1 MAENATER
9 KEIVMAL
16 TKAQVREILSAAGVT
31 SENMSEAVDKII
43 DGHVTSV
50 NALREDVAKYKADAE
65 KLPTVQKELD
75 DMKANTNDSWK
86 EKYDNLK
93 GEFDQYK
100 NDVQAKETKAA
111 KEAAY
116 RAILKDANLSE
127 KGIEK
132 AIKYA
137 EWDKIELGE
146 DGKLKGANDHIK
158 AVREEWAEY
167 VTTTTTTGAKT
178 STPPTNNGGKTGKT
192 KEEIMAIRDPAVRQ
206 AEIAKNPEAFGL
218 KFD

>member
-1 MAENATER
+1 
-9 KEIVMAL
+9 MAL
-16 TKAQVREILSAAGVT
+16 SRKLLKGMGLTDEQVDTIIEAHTDTVDGLKADLS
-31 SENMSEAVDKII
+31 
-43 DGHVTSV
+43 
-50 NALREDVAKYKADAE
+50 KYKTDAE
-65 KLPTVQKELD
+65 KLSDVQKELD
-75 DMKANTNDSWK
+75 ELKAKGDDGWK
-86 EKYDNLK
+86 EKYEKLK
-93 GEFDQYK
+93 GEHEQYK
-100 NDVQAKETKAA
+100 SDVLAKETHAA

-132 AIKYA
+132 AVKYA
-137 EWDKIELGE
+137 DWGKIELDA
-146 DGKLKGANDHIK
+146 DGNLKGANDHIK
-158 AVREEWAEY
+158 AAREEWAEY

-178 STPPTNNGGKTGKT
+178 STPPANNGGKTGKT

>member
-1 MAENATER
+1 M
-9 KEIVMAL
+9 L
-16 TKAQVREILSAAGVT
+16 KAMGIEEEKIDQII
-31 SENMSEAVDKII
+31 EAHTDTVDGLK
-43 DGHVTSV
+43 
-50 NALREDVAKYKADAE
+50 ADVSKYKTDAE
-65 KLPTVQKELD
+65 KLSDVQKELD
-75 DMKANTNDSWK
+75 ELKAKGDDGWK

-93 GEFDQYK
+93 GEFDKYK
-100 NDVQAKETKAA
+100 TDVQEKETHNK
-111 KEAAY
+111 KVEAY
-116 RAILKDANLSE
+116 KAILKDANLSE

-146 DGKLKGANDHIK
+146 DGKLKGANDHTK

-178 STPPTNNGGKTGKT
+178 SNPPANNGGKTGKT

>member
-1 MAENATER
+1 MSLTR
-9 KEIVMAL
+9 KML
-16 TKAQVREILSAAGVT
+16 KAMGIEEEKIDQIIEAH
-31 SENMSEAVDKII
+31 SETVDSLKA
-43 DGHVTSV
+43 DRDS
-50 NALREDVAKYKADAE
+50 YKEDAE
-65 KLPTVQKELD
+65 KLKDVQKELD
-75 DMKANTNDSWK
+75 DLKAKGDDGWK
-86 EKYDNLK
+86 EKHDRLK
-93 GEFDQYK
+93 DEFDKYK
-100 NDVQAKETKAA
+100 TDVQAKETKAA

-132 AIKYA
+132 AVKYA
-137 EWDKIELGE
+137 DWDKIELDE
-146 DGKLKGANDHIK
+146 NGKLKGANDHIK

-178 STPPTNNGGKTGKT
+178 STPPANNGGKTGKT

-206 AEIAKNPEAFGL
+206 AEIAQNPEAFGL

>member
-1 MAENATER
+1 MSLTR
-9 KEIVMAL
+9 KML
-16 TKAQVREILSAAGVT
+16 KAMGIEEEKIDQIIEAH
-31 SENMSEAVDKII
+31 SETVDSLKA
-43 DGHVTSV
+43 DRDS
-50 NALREDVAKYKADAE
+50 YKEDAE
-65 KLPTVQKELD
+65 KLKDVQKELD
-75 DMKANTNDSWK
+75 DLKAKGDDGWK
-86 EKYDNLK
+86 EKHDALK
-93 GEFDQYK
+93 VEFDQYK

-116 RAILKDANLSE
+116 RDILKDANLSE

-132 AIKYA
+132 AVKYA

-158 AVREEWAEY
+158 AVREECAEY

-178 STPPTNNGGKTGKT
+178 SNPPANNGGKTGKT

>member
-1 MAENATER
+1 MAFTRSTIRNLAKESGVEIPKELEDALVTEHLNARNAYAEEQVKEELEKQPATKAENV
-9 KEIVMAL
+9 KESEEYKAL
-16 TKAQVREILSAAGVT
+16 KA
-31 SENMSEAVDKII
+31 DF
-43 DGHVTSV
+43 D
-50 NALREDVAKYKADAE
+50 KYKAEVAE
-65 KLPTVQKELD
+65 
-75 DMKANTNDSWK
+75 
-86 EKYDNLK
+86 
-93 GEFDQYK
+93 
-100 NDVQAKETKAA
+100 KETKAA

-132 AIKYA
+132 AVKYA
-137 EWDKIELGE
+137 EWDKIELDA

-178 STPPTNNGGKTGKT
+178 STPPVNNGGKTGKT

>member
-1 MAENATER
+1 MSLTR
-9 KEIVMAL
+9 KML
-16 TKAQVREILSAAGVT
+16 KAMGIEEEKIDQIIEAH
-31 SENMSEAVDKII
+31 SETVDSLKA
-43 DGHVTSV
+43 DRDS
-50 NALREDVAKYKADAE
+50 YKEDAE
-65 KLPTVQKELD
+65 KLKDVQKELD
-75 DMKANTNDSWK
+75 DLKAKGDDGWK
-86 EKYDNLK
+86 ERHDRLK
-93 GEFDQYK
+93 AEFDQYK
-100 NDVQAKETKAA
+100 NNVQEKETKAA

-132 AIKYA
+132 AVKYA

-178 STPPTNNGGKTGKT
+178 STPPANNGGKTGKT

>member
-1 MAENATER
+1 MSLTR
-9 KEIVMAL
+9 KML
-16 TKAQVREILSAAGVT
+16 KAMGIEEEKIDQIIEAH
-31 SENMSEAVDKII
+31 SETVDSLKA
-43 DGHVTSV
+43 DRDS
-50 NALREDVAKYKADAE
+50 YKEDAE
-65 KLPTVQKELD
+65 KLKDVQKELD
-75 DMKANTNDSWK
+75 DLKAKGDDGWK
-86 EKYDNLK
+86 EKHDALK
-93 GEFDQYK
+93 AEFDQYK
-100 NDVQAKETKAA
+100 NDVQEKETKAA

-178 STPPTNNGGKTGKT
+178 STPPANNGGAKLT
-192 KEEIMAIRDPAVRQ
+192 K
-206 AEIAKNPEAFGL
+206 AEIYARDEHGRYKLSTAERQKALAENPEL
-218 KFD
+218 LN

>member
-1 MAENATER
+1 MSLTR
-9 KEIVMAL
+9 KML
-16 TKAQVREILSAAGVT
+16 KAMGIEDEKIDQIIEAH
-31 SENMSEAVDKII
+31 SETVDSLKA
-43 DGHVTSV
+43 DRDS
-50 NALREDVAKYKADAE
+50 YKEDAE
-65 KLPTVQKELD
+65 KLKDVQKELD
-75 DMKANTNDSWK
+75 DLKAKGDDGWK
-86 EKYDNLK
+86 EKHDRLK
-93 GEFDQYK
+93 EEFDQYK
-100 NDVQAKETKAA
+100 NDVQEKETKAA

-132 AIKYA
+132 AVKYA
-137 EWDKIELGE
+137 DWDKIELDT

-158 AVREEWAEY
+158 AVRDEWAEY

-178 STPPTNNGGKTGKT
+178 STPPANNGGKTGKT

>member
-1 MAENATER
+1 MSLTR
-9 KEIVMAL
+9 KML
-16 TKAQVREILSAAGVT
+16 KAMGIEEEKIDQIIEAH
-31 SENMSEAVDKII
+31 SETVDSLKA
-43 DGHVTSV
+43 DRDS
-50 NALREDVAKYKADAE
+50 YKEDAE
-65 KLPTVQKELD
+65 KLKDVQKELD
-75 DMKANTNDSWK
+75 DLKAKGDDGWK
-86 EKYDNLK
+86 EKHDRLK
-93 GEFDQYK
+93 AEFDQYK
-100 NDVQAKETKAA
+100 NDVQEKETKAA

-132 AIKYA
+132 AVKYA
-137 EWDKIELGE
+137 DWDKIELGE

-167 VTTTTTTGAKT
+167 VTTTTTTGART
-178 STPPTNNGGKTGKT
+178 STPPANNGGKTGKT

-206 AEIAKNPEAFGL
+206 AEIAKNPEVFGL

>member
-1 MAENATER
+1 MAFTRATIRNLAKESGVEIPKEFEDALVTEHLNARNAYAEEQVKAELEKQPATKAENVKDSDEYTS
-9 KEIVMAL
+9 L
-16 TKAQVREILSAAGVT
+16 KA
-31 SENMSEAVDKII
+31 DF
-43 DGHVTSV
+43 D
-50 NALREDVAKYKADAE
+50 KYKAE
-65 KLPTVQKELD
+65 VTE
-75 DMKANTNDSWK
+75 
-86 EKYDNLK
+86 
-93 GEFDQYK
+93 
-100 NDVQAKETKAA
+100 KETKAA

-137 EWDKIELGE
+137 EWDKIELDE

-158 AVREEWAEY
+158 AAREEWSEY

-178 STPPTNNGGKTGKT
+178 STPPANNGGKTGKT

>member
-1 MAENATER
+1 MAEFDRA
-9 KEIVMAL
+9 
-16 TKAQVREILSAAGVT
+16 
-31 SENMSEAVDKII
+31 
-43 DGHVTSV
+43 
-50 NALREDVAKYKADAE
+50 ALRKIFEGAEIEVPKDVLGQICDLHTSSMDG
-65 KLPTVQKELD
+65 LPETIKELKGKLKVAEQERD
-75 DMKANTNDSWK
+75 AAKAKVPVDGEETISK
-86 EKYDNLK
+86 AEYDKLK

-137 EWDKIELGE
+137 EWDKIELDA

-178 STPPTNNGGKTGKT
+178 STPPANNGGMTGKT
-192 KEEIMAIRDPAVRQ
+192 KEDIMAIRDPAVRQ

>member
-1 MAENATER
+1 MSLTR
-9 KEIVMAL
+9 KML
-16 TKAQVREILSAAGVT
+16 KAMGIEEEKIDQIIEAH
-31 SENMSEAVDKII
+31 SETVDSLKA
-43 DGHVTSV
+43 DRDS
-50 NALREDVAKYKADAE
+50 YKEDAE
-65 KLPTVQKELD
+65 KLKAVQKELD
-75 DMKANTNDSWK
+75 GLKAKGDDGWK
-86 EKYDNLK
+86 EKHDRLK
-93 GEFDQYK
+93 DEFDKYK
-100 NDVQAKETKAA
+100 TDVHAKETKAA

-158 AVREEWAEY
+158 AAREEWAEY

-178 STPPTNNGGKTGKT
+178 STPPANNGTGTGKT
-192 KEEIMAIRDPAVRQ
+192 KEEIMAIKDGAVRR
-206 AEIAKNPEAFGL
+206 AEMAKNPHLFGL
-218 KFD
+218 DQN

>member
-1 MAENATER
+1 
-9 KEIVMAL
+9 MAL

-50 NALREDVAKYKADAE
+50 NALREDIAKYKADTE

-93 GEFDQYK
+93 GEFDKYK
-100 NDVQAKETKAA
+100 AEVTEKETKAA

-132 AIKYA
+132 AVKYA

-146 DGKLKGANDHIK
+146 DGKLKGANEHIK

-178 STPPTNNGGKTGKT
+178 STPPANTGGAKLT
-192 KEEIMAIRDPAVRQ
+192 K
-206 AEIAKNPEAFGL
+206 AEIYAKDEHGRYKMSTAERQKALAENPEL
-218 KFD
+218 LN

>member
-1 MAENATER
+1 MSLTR
-9 KEIVMAL
+9 KML
-16 TKAQVREILSAAGVT
+16 KAMGIEEEKIDQIIEAH
-31 SENMSEAVDKII
+31 SETVDSLKA
-43 DGHVTSV
+43 DRDS
-50 NALREDVAKYKADAE
+50 YKEDAE
-65 KLPTVQKELD
+65 KLKDVQKELD
-75 DMKANTNDSWK
+75 DLKAKGDDGWK
-86 EKYDNLK
+86 EKHDRLK
-93 GEFDQYK
+93 AEFDQYK
-100 NDVQAKETKAA
+100 NDVQEKETKAA

-116 RAILKDANLSE
+116 RDVLKDANLSE

-137 EWDKIELGE
+137 EWDKIELDE
-146 DGKLKGANDHIK
+146 NGKLKGANDHIK

-178 STPPTNNGGKTGKT
+178 STPPANNGGKTGKT

>member
-1 MAENATER
+1 MSLTR
-9 KEIVMAL
+9 KML
-16 TKAQVREILSAAGVT
+16 KAMGIEEEKIDQIIEAH
-31 SENMSEAVDKII
+31 SETVDSLKA
-43 DGHVTSV
+43 DRDS
-50 NALREDVAKYKADAE
+50 YKEDAE
-65 KLPTVQKELD
+65 KLKAVQKELD
-75 DMKANTNDSWK
+75 DLKAKGDDGWK
-86 EKYDNLK
+86 EKHDKLK
-93 GEFDQYK
+93 DEFDQYK

-116 RAILKDANLSE
+116 RDILKDANLSE

-178 STPPTNNGGKTGKT
+178 STPPANNGGKTGKT

>member
-1 MAENATER
+1 MAFTRATIRDLAKESGIEIPKEFEDALVSEHPNARNAYAEEQVKAELEKQPDAKAENVKDSEEY
-9 KEIVMAL
+9 KAL
-16 TKAQVREILSAAGVT
+16 KA
-31 SENMSEAVDKII
+31 DF
-43 DGHVTSV
+43 D
-50 NALREDVAKYKADAE
+50 KYKAE
-65 KLPTVQKELD
+65 V
-75 DMKANTNDSWK
+75 S
-86 EKYDNLK
+86 
-93 GEFDQYK
+93 
-100 NDVQAKETKAA
+100 AKETKAA
-111 KEAAY
+111 KEVAY

-127 KGIEK
+127 KGVEK

-137 EWDKIELGE
+137 DWDKIELDT

-178 STPPTNNGGKTGKT
+178 STPPVNNGGKTGKT

>member
-1 MAENATER
+1 MSLTR
-9 KEIVMAL
+9 KML
-16 TKAQVREILSAAGVT
+16 KAMGIEEEKIDQIIEAH
-31 SENMSEAVDKII
+31 SETVDSLKA
-43 DGHVTSV
+43 DRDS
-50 NALREDVAKYKADAE
+50 YKEDAE
-65 KLPTVQKELD
+65 KLKDVQKELD
-75 DMKANTNDSWK
+75 DLKAKGDDGWK
-86 EKYDNLK
+86 EKHDRLK
-93 GEFDQYK
+93 AEFDQYK
-100 NDVQAKETKAA
+100 NDVQEKETKAA

-146 DGKLKGANDHIK
+146 DGKLKDANDHIK

-178 STPPTNNGGKTGKT
+178 STPPANNGGKTGKT

>member
-1 MAENATER
+1 MAFTRQTIRSLAKESGVEIPKEFEDALVSEHLNARNAYAEEQVKAELEKQPVAKAENVKDSEEY
-9 KEIVMAL
+9 KSL
-16 TKAQVREILSAAGVT
+16 KA
-31 SENMSEAVDKII
+31 DF
-43 DGHVTSV
+43 D
-50 NALREDVAKYKADAE
+50 KYKSEVAE
-65 KLPTVQKELD
+65 
-75 DMKANTNDSWK
+75 
-86 EKYDNLK
+86 
-93 GEFDQYK
+93 
-100 NDVQAKETKAA
+100 KETKAA

-132 AIKYA
+132 AVKYA
-137 EWDKIELGE
+137 DWDKIELGT
-146 DGKLKGANDHIK
+146 DGKLKDANDHIK

-178 STPPTNNGGKTGKT
+178 STPPANNGGKTGKT

>member
-1 MAENATER
+1 MSLTR
-9 KEIVMAL
+9 KML
-16 TKAQVREILSAAGVT
+16 KAMGIEEEKIDQIIEAH
-31 SENMSEAVDKII
+31 SETVDSLKA
-43 DGHVTSV
+43 DRDS
-50 NALREDVAKYKADAE
+50 YKEDAE
-65 KLPTVQKELD
+65 KLKDVQKELD
-75 DMKANTNDSWK
+75 DLKAKGDDGWK
-86 EKYDNLK
+86 EKHDRLK
-93 GEFDQYK
+93 DEFDKYK
-100 NDVQAKETKAA
+100 TDVQAKETKAA

-137 EWDKIELGE
+137 EWDKIELDA

-178 STPPTNNGGKTGKT
+178 STPPANNGGAKLT
-192 KEEIMAIRDPAVRQ
+192 K
-206 AEIAKNPEAFGL
+206 AEIYAKDEHGRYKLSTAERQKALAENPEL
-218 KFD
+218 LN

>member
-1 MAENATER
+1 MAEFDRA
-9 KEIVMAL
+9 
-16 TKAQVREILSAAGVT
+16 
-31 SENMSEAVDKII
+31 
-43 DGHVTSV
+43 
-50 NALREDVAKYKADAE
+50 ALRKIFEGAEIEVPKDVLGQICDLHTSSMDG
-65 KLPTVQKELD
+65 LPETIKELKGKL
-75 DMKANTNDSWK
+75 KAAEQERDAAKAKVPADGEETISK
-86 EKYDNLK
+86 AEYDKLK
-93 GEFDQYK
+93 GEFDKYK
-100 NDVQAKETKAA
+100 TDVQAKETKAA

-132 AIKYA
+132 AVKYA

-178 STPPTNNGGKTGKT
+178 STPPANNGTGTGKT
-192 KEEIMAIRDPAVRQ
+192 KEEILAIKDGAVRR
-206 AEIAKNPEAFGL
+206 AEMAKNPHLFGL
-218 KFD
+218 DQN

>member
-1 MAENATER
+1 MAFTRATIRNLAKESGVEIPKELEDALVSEHLTARDAYAEEQVKAELAKQPTAKAENVKDSEEY
-9 KEIVMAL
+9 KAL
-16 TKAQVREILSAAGVT
+16 KA
-31 SENMSEAVDKII
+31 DF
-43 DGHVTSV
+43 D
-50 NALREDVAKYKADAE
+50 KYKAEVAE
-65 KLPTVQKELD
+65 
-75 DMKANTNDSWK
+75 
-86 EKYDNLK
+86 
-93 GEFDQYK
+93 
-100 NDVQAKETKAA
+100 KETKAA

-146 DGKLKGANDHIK
+146 DGKLKGASDHIK
-158 AVREEWAEY
+158 AVRDEWAEY

-178 STPPTNNGGKTGKT
+178 SNPPANNGGKTGKT
-192 KEEIMAIRDPAVRQ
+192 KEEIMAIRDPAARQ

>member
-1 MAENATER
+1 MSLTR
-9 KEIVMAL
+9 KML
-16 TKAQVREILSAAGVT
+16 KAMGIEEEKIDQIIEAH
-31 SENMSEAVDKII
+31 SETVDSLKA
-43 DGHVTSV
+43 DRDS
-50 NALREDVAKYKADAE
+50 YKEDAE
-65 KLPTVQKELD
+65 KLKDVQKELD
-75 DMKANTNDSWK
+75 DLKAKGDDGWK
-86 EKYDNLK
+86 EKHDRLK
-93 GEFDQYK
+93 EEFYQYK

-137 EWDKIELGE
+137 EWDKIELDE

-158 AVREEWAEY
+158 AVRDEWAEY

-178 STPPTNNGGKTGKT
+178 STPPANNGGKTGKT

-206 AEIAKNPEAFGL
+206 AEIAKNPEVFGL

>member
-1 MAENATER
+1 MSLTR
-9 KEIVMAL
+9 KML
-16 TKAQVREILSAAGVT
+16 KAMGIEEEKIDQIIEAH
-31 SENMSEAVDKII
+31 SETVDSLKA
-43 DGHVTSV
+43 DRDS
-50 NALREDVAKYKADAE
+50 YKEDAE
-65 KLPTVQKELD
+65 KLKDVQKELD
-75 DMKANTNDSWK
+75 DLKAKGDDGWK
-86 EKYDNLK
+86 DKYEKLK
-93 GEFDQYK
+93 GEHEQYK
-100 NDVQAKETKAA
+100 SDVLEKETHAA

-137 EWDKIELGE
+137 DWDKIELDT
-146 DGKLKGANDHIK
+146 DGKLKNANDHIK
-158 AVREEWAEY
+158 SVREEWAEY

-178 STPPTNNGGKTGKT
+178 STPPANNGGKTGKT

>member
-1 MAENATER
+1 
-9 KEIVMAL
+9 MAL
-16 TKAQVREILSAAGVT
+16 SRKLLKGMGLTDEQVDTIIEAHTDTVDGLKA
-31 SENMSEAVDKII
+31 
-43 DGHVTSV
+43 
-50 NALREDVAKYKADAE
+50 DVSKYKTDAE
-65 KLPTVQKELD
+65 KLSEVQKELD
-75 DMKANTNDSWK
+75 ELKAKGDDGWK

-93 GEFDQYK
+93 GEFDKYK
-100 NDVQAKETKAA
+100 TDVQAKETKAA

-132 AIKYA
+132 AVKYA
-137 EWDKIELGE
+137 DWDKIELGE

-178 STPPTNNGGKTGKT
+178 STPPVNNGGKTVKT

>member
-1 MAENATER
+1 MSLTR
-9 KEIVMAL
+9 KML
-16 TKAQVREILSAAGVT
+16 KAMGIEDEKIDQIIEAH
-31 SENMSEAVDKII
+31 SETVDSLKA
-43 DGHVTSV
+43 DRDS
-50 NALREDVAKYKADAE
+50 YKEDAE
-65 KLPTVQKELD
+65 KLKYVQKELD
-75 DMKANTNDSWK
+75 DLKAKGDDGWK
-86 EKYDNLK
+86 EKHDRLK
-93 GEFDQYK
+93 EEFDQYK
-100 NDVQAKETKAA
+100 NDVQEKETKAA

-137 EWDKIELGE
+137 DWEKIELDE

-158 AVREEWAEY
+158 DVREEWAEY

-178 STPPTNNGGKTGKT
+178 SNPPANNGGKTGKT

>member
-1 MAENATER
+1 MSLTR
-9 KEIVMAL
+9 KML
-16 TKAQVREILSAAGVT
+16 KAMGIEEEKIDQIIEAH
-31 SENMSEAVDKII
+31 SETVDSLKA
-43 DGHVTSV
+43 DRDS
-50 NALREDVAKYKADAE
+50 YKEDAE
-65 KLPTVQKELD
+65 KLKDVQKELD
-75 DMKANTNDSWK
+75 DLKAKGDDGWK
-86 EKYDNLK
+86 EKHDRLK
-93 GEFDQYK
+93 EEFDQYK
-100 NDVQAKETKAA
+100 NDVQEKETKAA

-137 EWDKIELGE
+137 EWDKIELDE

-178 STPPTNNGGKTGKT
+178 STPPANNGGKTGKT